1 MRKKTAATVRLAEK
15 VPQAQVCHYLQQRY
29 HFPPALCEALYQDW
43 LMWASGS
50 ATGDEATPRE
60 EGQILYAAVDWQE
73 TAGKRLTDCHRVAVR
88 LTLFDAEND
97 PPYRE
102 QHGLTALK
110 KKVLGRL
117 AEEAVAQGGAL
128 TQEDLAAL
136 LQVDRRTIVTYLQE
150 LEGAGT
156 VVRTRASFT
165 DQGRRVSH
173 KRNIIQQWLLGYT
186 ETEIASR
193 TRHAVDSVERY
204 LRDFLRVAL
213 LAQEHAGDPDYLRRV
228 TGLSATLIA
237 EYEHLLQEVAGDPRQ
252 QARLERQ
259 LAFHRFR
266 QTSSGDGEEGEAKK
280 GEEGEAKKG
289 GARKEG
295 TP

>member
-1 MRKKTAATVRLAEK
+1 MRKKSAATARLAEK
-15 VPQAQVCHYLQQRY
+15 VPQAQACHYLQQRY

-43 LMWASGS
+43 LMWA
-50 ATGDEATPRE
+50 TGVPAGEEETPRE
-60 EGQILYAAVDWQE
+60 EGQIIYAAVAWQE
-73 TAGKRLTDCHRVAVR
+73 TAGKRLADCQRVSVR
-88 LTLFDAEND
+88 LTLFDAEHD

-102 QHGLTALK
+102 KHGLTALK
-110 KKVLGRL
+110 KKVLGRM
-117 AEEAVAQGGAL
+117 AEEAIAQGGAL

-150 LEGAGT
+150 LAEAGT

-173 KRNIIQQWLLGYT
+173 KRHIVQQWLLGYT
-186 ETEIASR
+186 ETEIAAR

-213 LAQEHAGDPDYLRRV
+213 LAEDHPGEPDYLRRV

-237 EYEHLLQEVAGDPRQ
+237 EYNQLLQDLAGDPRQ

-266 QTSSGDGEEGEAKK
+266 QTSSGAEEEEA
-280 GEEGEAKKG
+280 EKG
-289 GARKEG
+289 GAQKEG
-295 TP
+295 MA